1 MEKQKSPVKIKNF
14 TINNKY
20 GTEDVVINKNT
31 TITPITADFEY
42 HSQEK
47 VLSIS
52 SLTNVAPEQLV
63 AIKGYLA
70 HLSATKKII
79 VQGSELKKQE
89 GYIADPSGSIK
100 IIFWGNHTDEVQQ
113 GSTYF
118 FNKIRST

>member
-89 GYIADPSGSIK
+89 VILQTHQDLSRS
-100 IIFWGNHTDEVQQ
+100 
-113 GSTYF
+113 YF
-118 FNKIRST
+118 GEITLTKSSKDLPTSLTKSESK